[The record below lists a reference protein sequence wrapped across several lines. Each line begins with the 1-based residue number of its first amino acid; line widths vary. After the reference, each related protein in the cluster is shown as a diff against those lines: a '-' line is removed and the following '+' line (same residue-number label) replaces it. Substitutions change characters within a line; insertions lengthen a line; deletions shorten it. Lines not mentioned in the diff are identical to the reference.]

1 MKPTSRKPM
10 IVMLLLVG
18 LVFGAIYGFQQFR
31 NHMIQKAIR
40 GQGMPPQAVSTTIA
54 HKEIWSPGIEAMG
67 SLHAVLGTNLSTE
80 TGGLITAIHFQSG
93 DTVAAGKL
101 LIELNAEPL
110 KAQLGALQATEKLAQ
125 INYNRDLEQFKI
137 QAISQAV
144 LDADVANLHSAQA
157 QVASQ
162 QALIAQKVIR
172 APFAGKLGIRQVDP
186 GQYLTPG
193 ASIVSLQ
200 KLDPIYLDFSVPQ
213 TQLSLIHPG
222 ENIHAQTDAM
232 PDKLMS
238 GNIMAIEPQIDSST
252 RNIAV
257 RAELPNPGGKLLP
270 GLFMTVHI
278 NQGSPQNL
286 ITLPNA
292 AIAYNP
298 YGSTVFV
305 VHNQGKNAD
314 GTPKLNVE
322 QRFVTTGATRGDQVS
337 VLNGLQVG
345 DVVVTSGQLKLHNGA
360 PVFINNSIMP
370 TDNPNPKVRD
380 E

>member
-1 MKPTSRKPM
+1 MKTTSRKPM
-10 IVMLLLVG
+10 IVMLLLVS

-54 HKEIWSPGIEAMG
+54 RKEIWSPGIEAMG

-144 LDADVANLHSAQA
+144 LDTDVANLHSAQA

-222 ENIHAQTDAM
+222 ENIHAQTDAL

-238 GNIMAIEPQIDSST
+238 GSIMAIEPQIDSST

-257 RAELPNPGGKLLP
+257 RAELPNTGGKLLP

-305 VHNQGKNAD
+305 VRNQGKNTD
-314 GTPKLNVE
+314 GTPKLVVE
-322 QRFVTTGATRGDQVS
+322 QHFVTTGATRGDQVS